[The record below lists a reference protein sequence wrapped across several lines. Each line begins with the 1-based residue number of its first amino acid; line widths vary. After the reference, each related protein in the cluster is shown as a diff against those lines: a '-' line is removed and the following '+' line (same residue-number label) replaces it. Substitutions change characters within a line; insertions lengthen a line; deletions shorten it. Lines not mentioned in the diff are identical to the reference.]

1 MAGTQSEL
9 RLARLIDEREHTQ
22 TLHEGKLADIEKRD
36 DKMPSDA
43 DAAQITAYRE
53 RIYGLD
59 TEIKDLAESV
69 EHNNKA
75 MEQSQKIRRA
85 LAGAGGVDEDGD
97 GVVYRSMAAYAR
109 DVIITGN
116 GREAAKIK
124 GILGDNAEIDRAE
137 SRLQL
142 LKRTPA
148 NTLSSDVAGLIPVQH
163 IAQIFQVINDSR
175 PLVASAQS
183 TNLERGAISYPKID
197 ARPIVAVQTT
207 QKTEAGNQGMDVS
220 MVTATASTYLG
231 GGDLVGR
238 PSIGQPRMRST
249 CGSGWPRPTTR

>member
-124 GILGDNAEIDRAE
+124 GILGDNAEVDRAE

-148 NTLSSDVAGLIPVQH
+148 NTLSSDVAGLIPQQH

-175 PLVASAQS
+175 PLVASAQRRTSSGASSATRRS
-183 TNLERGAISYPKID
+183 TPGRSSRCRPRRRPRPATRAWTSAWSPRPPAPIS
-197 ARPIVAVQTT
+197 AA
-207 QKTEAGNQGMDVS
+207 
-220 MVTATASTYLG
+220 ATCP
-231 GGDLVGR
+231 GR
-238 PSIGQPRMRST
+238 PSTGQRRTRSI